1 MRSARSPRTP
11 RLIREP
17 AFSRVPNESFWL
29 EALLR
34 LLANNLLSLFI
45 FDLRLFLPID
55 ARVLYD
61 SPDVFQPDLTS
72 AKAAGSLHVPGPYE
86 VQEDRKFKATEICV
100 PACDIGA
107 VRLVRRIRCPTKHFS
122 FCGVNRRVSSL
133 GPEKLH
139 ARERGG
145 SVVFSSLH
153 EVSVSSRNC
162 SQLSRVRRRVGT
174 GDGRMDPRARLR
186 ITGAVHRRGRVRG
199 WRGLARVAVP
209 TRGACE
215 PVTAIRPVRCRPNCS
230 ADDAFFAG
238 QTVVV
243 GSMRVRGAR
252 GIRVHT
258 VHAAHERLWQ
268 GVRGVRRLLHR
279 AIVPMG

>member
-122 FCGVNRRVSSL
+122 FCGVNRRVSKPRA
-133 GPEKLH
+133 GKA
-139 ARERGG
+139 ARAGKRRVCG
-145 SVVFSSLH
+145 FFQ
-153 EVSVSSRNC
+153 SSR
-162 SQLSRVRRRVGT
+162 SLRVVTKLFPVVARAETGGDRRWE
-174 GDGRMDPRARLR
+174 DGPPRSSAHHWRYSSPRACARLA
-186 ITGAVHRRGRVRG
+186 GAGSCGSPYERCVR
-199 WRGLARVAVP
+199 ARDSHSSRPVP
-209 TRGACE
+209 TKLFR
-215 PVTAIRPVRCRPNCS
+215 
-230 ADDAFFAG
+230 
-238 QTVVV
+238 
-243 GSMRVRGAR
+243 
-252 GIRVHT
+252 
-258 VHAAHERLWQ
+258 
-268 GVRGVRRLLHR
+268 
-279 AIVPMG
+279 